1 MKLHRIRAR
10 AFGRFEDFDS
20 GSTPLADLN
29 VVVGPNESGKTTFF
43 HLLHSII
50 FGLYPASKDQH
61 PYTPWSGRDIDVEAE
76 IQLDDG
82 EEWAIHRKLAGSPTA
97 RLTRNEGIENL
108 RNQTLACAR
117 HVTRDVFRQVFALTL
132 TEVASLESHAWS
144 EIQDRLIGGMG
155 ARDLVPARSVA
166 EALETEAKSLWRTNR
181 RGRQEIR
188 VLRERIRGTKAAR
201 VEALEADCL
210 LRESMRELERTTE
223 TLKAARAEREQKRLL
238 IERITHLLPIR
249 EQMDQAARL
258 EVEAGPPGPSTASP
272 PIPRQNVSGSS
283 MMSPHW
289 GTASSKHRP
298 TQWSLES
305 GKGRSRPITG
315 RFWTRAGA

>member
-20 GSTPLADLN
+20 GSTPLTDLS

-97 RLTRNEGIENL
+97 RLTRNEGVENL

-117 HVTRDVFRQVFALTL
+117 HVTRDVFRQVFASD
-132 TEVASLESHAWS
+132 AH
-144 EIQDRLIGGMG
+144 
-155 ARDLVPARSVA
+155 
-166 EALETEAKSLWRTNR
+166 
-181 RGRQEIR
+181 
-188 VLRERIRGTKAAR
+188 
-201 VEALEADCL
+201 
-210 LRESMRELERTTE
+210 
-223 TLKAARAEREQKRLL
+223 
-238 IERITHLLPIR
+238 
-249 EQMDQAARL
+249 
-258 EVEAGPPGPSTASP
+258 
-272 PIPRQNVSGSS
+272 
-283 MMSPHW
+283 
-289 GTASSKHRP
+289 
-298 TQWSLES
+298 
-305 GKGRSRPITG
+305 
-315 RFWTRAGA
+315 